1 MKPPDA
7 LTLATGQGSQ
17 DTSTLPFTAEVLASV
32 IAGYNRA
39 IWPAQVLAVGLALA
53 MLWLALRSRR
63 DGAGRAGPR
72 LLGLGLAAAWAWTGA
87 VFFGRYLAA
96 IDFVAPAYGALF
108 GIQALLLAWTG
119 GYHGRIAPEP
129 QAGPIGWVGGALV
142 AYALAGHPLIAALA
156 GGGLTSAAVVGLAP
170 GPTAVFTLGVLLLAG
185 GGAPLHLAVVPV
197 LWSLI
202 AGVIAWT
209 LGVAEDLAL
218 PLFGLGS
225 LALLIGAYRRRR
237 DGSALS
243 P

>member
-1 MKPPDA
+1 
-7 LTLATGQGSQ
+7 
-17 DTSTLPFTAEVLASV
+17 
-32 IAGYNRA
+32 
-39 IWPAQVLAVGLALA
+39 

-63 DGAGRAGPR
+63 DGVGRAGPR
-72 LLGLGLAAAWAWTGA
+72 LLGVALAAAWAWTGA

-96 IDFVAPAYGALF
+96 IDFVAPVYGALF
-108 GIQALLLAWTG
+108 GVQALLLAWTG
-119 GYHGRIAPEP
+119 GYRGRIAPEWP
-129 QAGPIGWVGGALV
+129 TGPIGWAGGALV
-142 AYALAGHPLIAALA
+142 AYALAGYPLIAALA
-156 GGGLTSAAVVGLAP
+156 RGGLASAPVVGLAA

-185 GGAPLHLAVVPV
+185 GGAPLHLCTVPV

-202 AGVIAWT
+202 AGAIAWT

-237 DGSALS
+237 EGSALT